1 MVSAVPKAPVS
12 DGALL
17 VRSLCLWSVLLFL
30 PMVLAAQAHT
40 DLVLRTSTLLDGRAN
55 TRKNVTI
62 QISGD
67 RIMALG
73 SAPPAAD
80 AREIDLR
87 GLTVMPGWID
97 THVHV
102 SDHLDPS
109 GNPPGPSE
117 SAGAAMLGLAANPWA
132 ILEGGFTTVQSV
144 GSPSDRELRD
154 AIESGAIPGPRILTS
169 VRPLNDPQLDLLA

>member
-1 MVSAVPKAPVS
+1 
-12 DGALL
+12 
-17 VRSLCLWSVLLFL
+17 
-30 PMVLAAQAHT
+30 
-40 DLVLRTSTLLDGRAN
+40 
-55 TRKNVTI
+55 
-62 QISGD
+62 
-67 RIMALG
+67 MALG

-117 SAGAAMLGLAANPWA
+117 SAGAAMLGLAANAWA

-154 AIESGAIPGPRILTS
+154 AIESGAIPGPRRYRGDAQCSAS
-169 VRPLNDPQLDLLA
+169 VLQRRATGAAVERSGATVCPLAAPNEPLIS